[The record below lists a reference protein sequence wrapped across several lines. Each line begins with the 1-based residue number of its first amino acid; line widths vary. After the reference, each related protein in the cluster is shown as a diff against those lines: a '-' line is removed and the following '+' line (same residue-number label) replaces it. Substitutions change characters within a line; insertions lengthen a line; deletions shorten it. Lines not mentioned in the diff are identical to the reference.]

1 MLVCCN
7 LAVYPFEYWQKTTY
21 FFSMITSVWIYSNTL
36 LCPNANNSYSGVY
49 SPLLI
54 MGTGDAPKDRTMLVF
69 SFLIFMMSVNWIVT
83 NILARR
89 TGAVLSSVLVTVFYC
104 VIVFWTVHCLLTV
117 RLLIVDAV
125 NQNNLAL

>member
-1 MLVCCN
+1 M
-7 LAVYPFEYWQKTTY
+7 
-21 FFSMITSVWIYSNTL
+21 
-36 LCPNANNSYSGVY
+36 
-49 SPLLI
+49 I